1 MKLNKRQ
8 IGKIQICLG
17 VLLILATIIGAYFV
31 MTILFYQKNL
41 ATGAS
46 VMSEYWGE
54 DAQQYDSLNLEIQAH
69 SITGLILLSDIYNI
83 GSYIFYLGCII
94 MIVLSFILILQGLA
108 NQK

>member
-69 SITGLILLSDIYNI
+69 SITGLILLSEIYNI